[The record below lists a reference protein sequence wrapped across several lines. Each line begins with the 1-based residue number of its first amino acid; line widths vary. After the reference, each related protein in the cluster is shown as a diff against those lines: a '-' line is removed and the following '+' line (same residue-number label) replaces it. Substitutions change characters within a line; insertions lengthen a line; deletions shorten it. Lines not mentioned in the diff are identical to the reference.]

1 MAGTRVMFR
10 KLAGGYL
17 VPVGED
23 AEQFVS
29 RIKVGDG
36 MWVDATRARNLRFHA
51 KALKLMRIAYEHW
64 HPDAAP
70 DVERIDG
77 IVPCK
82 DFESF
87 RKTVLVIAGHCTA
100 HYDLDGR
107 VSFEAK
113 SISFANCD
121 ELEFQRVYRSILAV
135 VWERVMKHYQYRTAG
150 ELDGV
155 INQLLAF
162 ES

>member
-1 MAGTRVMFR
+1 MGARVMFR
-10 KLAGGYL
+10 KLAGGYFE
-17 VPVGED
+17 PVGED
-23 AEQFVS
+23 AELFVS
-29 RIKVGDG
+29 RIAVGQG
-36 MWVDATRARNLRFHA
+36 MWVEATKARNVRFHN
-51 KALKLMRIAYEHW
+51 KVLKLIRIAFDHW
-64 HPDAAP
+64 NPDAAP

-87 RKTVLVIAGHCTA
+87 RKKILVLAGHCTA

-107 VSFEAK
+107 VSFEAM

-121 ELEFQRVYRSILAV
+121 ELEFQRVYRRILDV
-135 VWERVMKHYQYRTAG
+135 VWERVMKHTQYRTPA

-155 INQLLAF
+155 INQLLSF
-162 ES
+162 E